1 MENIFWKSDDLVKMV
16 HNIYIEYDVI
26 VTVADD
32 NDYVIAVTMTVTRIA
47 TSITLQTM
55 ISMMIQI
62 S

>member
-1 MENIFWKSDDLVKMV
+1 MENIFWRSDDLVKMV
-16 HNIYIEYDVI
+16 HINYIEYDVI

-32 NDYVIAVTMTVTRIA
+32 NDDVIAITMTVTRTAI
-47 TSITLQTM
+47 SITLQTM